1 MEHKLKIPGIKK
13 NKPCDCWKYLSPRK
27 RPGSFSFHFTT
38 NKIIK
43 VTWLIKEVG
52 VLNQSINGVE
62 LDPVDI
68 NIVTFYIDM
77 NQRRNARYKER

>member
-1 MEHKLKIPGIKK
+1 MENKLKIPGIKK
-13 NKPCDCWKYLSPRK
+13 KTLSLLEHLSPRK

-43 VTWLIKEVG
+43 VTWLIIEVG
-52 VLNQSINGVE
+52 VLNQSINRVE

>member
-1 MEHKLKIPGIKK
+1 MENKLKIPGIKK
-13 NKPCDCWKYLSPRK
+13 KKPCHCWKYLSPRK

-43 VTWLIKEVG
+43 VTWLIIEVG

-62 LDPVDI
+62 LDPVDCHLL
-68 NIVTFYIDM
+68 Y
-77 NQRRNARYKER
+77 RYESKKKCSVQGKISY